1 MICRK
6 RVRAAGCLFA
16 VAFIVGRVCL
26 SAGPGKADDDEPHA
40 MLFNGRDI
48 WRNGAFAYTGLLLAP
63 GGFEDDGFML
73 KLLTS
78 GGAYRYNADSLGGD
92 RVIGAEWLLQ
102 ALPGF
107 RIKRG
112 QAEMK
117 FFFGPEWQLHRLW
130 PDDPGNSLRGRS
142 LGLRISGELWYEPSP
157 RTLVVGDA
165 SLSSIA
171 ASPSARLAFGLRVAD
186 DIFNG
191 DGFYIGPETQ
201 YFGSDGYAQWR
212 IGGHITSL
220 KTDATEWSAG
230 FGWAQDTDGRSSPYL
245 RLNVSAKLSD

>member
-1 MICRK
+1 MMCRR
-6 RVRAAGCLFA
+6 RVRAASLIAAAFTVCQLCLP
-16 VAFIVGRVCL
+16 VA
-26 SAGPGKADDDEPHA
+26 SSQADDDEPHTIF
-40 MLFNGRDI
+40 FNGRDI
-48 WRNGAFAYTGLLLAP
+48 WRNGAFAYTGLLFAP

-78 GGAYRYNADSLGGD
+78 GGVYRYYAGSLGGE
-92 RVIGAEWLLQ
+92 RVVGAEWLLQ
-102 ALPGF
+102 AMPGF

-112 QAEMK
+112 QAEIK
-117 FFFGPEWQLHRLW
+117 FFFGPEWQVHRLW
-130 PDDPGNSLRGRS
+130 PDDPGNNLRGRT
-142 LGLRISGELWYEPSP
+142 LGLRMSGELWYEPSP
-157 RTLVVGDA
+157 LTLITGDA

-171 ASPSARLAFGLRVAD
+171 ASPSARLAFGMRVAD
-186 DIFNG
+186 DILNG

-245 RLNVSAKLSD
+245 RLNVSTKISD